1 MAGRLR
7 RTVMAMTLVALLL
20 SLGAAPVAAIVYGQ
34 QDVNNEYDNVGA
46 IVADFEGDLFSVC
59 TGTLIDVNVVLTA
72 AHCLL
77 GERMAVTFDNVL
89 EEDVADNDLH
99 WGDAI
104 GHEDFAC
111 CGANDTF
118 DVAVILLD
126 DPIATITPADLPTAN
141 ALGAMSAKQLKSALF
156 ETAGYGAARD
166 TRTTAFQ
173 ALFPDPVRRYATQT
187 VNSLTTAWL
196 TLSMNEATGN
206 GGTCFGDSGGPHFLG
221 DTVMSITVTGDR
233 WCKSTD
239 KTYRVDTPV
248 ALEFLG
254 RFVTLP

>member
-7 RTVMAMTLVALLL
+7 RTVIAMTLVALLL

-72 AHCLL
+72 AHCLF

-156 ETAGYGAARD
+156 ETAGYGAVRD

-173 ALFPDPVRRYATQT
+173 ALFSRSGPTLCHPDRELADDGMADPVDERGDRKRRHLLRRLRWPALPGGHRDVHHRHRRQVVQVDRQDVSRRYA
-187 VNSLTTAWL
+187 SR
-196 TLSMNEATGN
+196 S
-206 GGTCFGDSGGPHFLG
+206 
-221 DTVMSITVTGDR
+221 
-233 WCKSTD
+233 
-239 KTYRVDTPV
+239 
-248 ALEFLG
+248 
-254 RFVTLP
+254 